1 MSDPAGPPD
10 GLATGLGADIGA
22 TPDPG
27 KAPEIGLEPGL
38 GARAARGAAITLGA
52 QGGRMIVQVASVVV
66 LARLLTPHDYGLIAM
81 VVAIIGVGELLRDFG
96 LSSAA
101 IQAPELSVPQRDN
114 LFWINSGIGVGL
126 AVIVYFGAGILELV
140 YQQAELISIA
150 HALCLTFL
158 INGLATQY
166 RADLVRRLKFTRLA
180 LADILAPTLALIF
193 AIAAGLLGW
202 GYWALVVQQLTQ
214 ASVLLIVVA
223 VSAGWL
229 PRLPRRHTNLGP
241 LLRFGSN
248 LMATQLVGYI
258 SNNVDSVVIGVRFGA
273 VSLGFYSRAFQLLM
287 TPLNQVRIP
296 LTTVAL
302 PVLSRIGGDI
312 RRFGGYIVQGQ
323 LVLGYTLVA
332 GLALAV
338 GAAEPITEIFLGHRW
353 VSVAPL
359 LALLAAAGIFQ
370 TLAFVGYWVY
380 VSRALTSQLLRYTL
394 LSSAIKVVCIV
405 AGSYWGV
412 VGVAAG
418 YALAPALSWPISFW
432 WLSRHTE
439 LPLRRL
445 YAGAGRILALV
456 VIASGAAGAVAL
468 WLRGGGAWLQLG
480 GAIVAVGVVYALA
493 AAILPPIRRDASVVL
508 RIIRMIPGR
517 RSRGAV

>member
-1 MSDPAGPPD
+1 MTEPAGAEEKAP
-10 GLATGLGADIGA
+10 AGLGSGQ
-22 TPDPG
+22 
-27 KAPEIGLEPGL
+27 GL
-38 GARAARGAAITLGA
+38 GPRAARGAAVTLGA
-52 QGGRMIVQVASVVV
+52 QGGRMVVQLASVVV

-101 IQAPELSVPQRDN
+101 IQAPELTVSQRDN
-114 LFWINSGIGVGL
+114 LFWINAGIGVVL
-126 AVIVYFGAGILELV
+126 AVAVYLGAGVLELV
-140 YQQAELISIA
+140 YRQAALVPIA

-166 RADLVRRLKFTRLA
+166 RADLVRRLKFAKLA
-180 LADILAPTLALIF
+180 LADILAPTIALAL
-193 AIAAGLLGW
+193 AIAAALLGW

-214 ASVLLIVVA
+214 AVVLLVVVA

-229 PRLPRRHTNLGP
+229 PRAPHRHTKLGP

-273 VSLGFYSRAFQLLM
+273 VSLGFYTRAFQLLM

-302 PVLSRIGGDI
+302 PVLSRISGDL
-312 RRFGGYIVQGQ
+312 RRFGDYIVQGQ
-323 LVLGYTLVA
+323 LALGYTLVA
-332 GLALAV
+332 VLGLAV
-338 GAAEPITEIFLGHRW
+338 GAAEPITEILLGHKW
-353 VSVAPL
+353 ISVAPL

-380 VSRALTSQLLRYTL
+380 VSRGLTSQLLRYTL
-394 LSSAIKVVCIV
+394 LSSAIKVICIV
-405 AGSYWGV
+405 AGSQWGV

-432 WLSRHTE
+432 WLSRHTV

-445 YAGAGRILALV
+445 YAGAGRILALTS
-456 VIASGAAGAVAL
+456 IAALAAGAVAF
-468 WLRGGGAWLQLG
+468 WLRDGGAWLQLA
-480 GAIVAVGVVYALA
+480 GAVVAVVAVHALA
-493 AAILPPIRRDASVVL
+493 ATILRPIRRDVRVVL
-508 RIIRMIPGR
+508 RIIRMIPAR
-517 RSRGAV
+517 RSRAAS

>member
-1 MSDPAGPPD
+1 MTEPD
-10 GLATGLGADIGA
+10 GTAAELGSGDEERAA
-22 TPDPG
+22 
-27 KAPEIGLEPGL
+27 AERL
-38 GARAARGAAITLGA
+38 GPRAARGAAVTLAA
-52 QGGRMIVQVASVVV
+52 QAGRMIVQVASVVV

-101 IQAPELSVPQRDN
+101 IQSPELTVPQRDN
-114 LFWINSGIGVGL
+114 LFWINAGLGTGL
-126 AVIVYFGAGILELV
+126 AVIVYLGAGILELV
-140 YQQAELISIA
+140 YGQEELIPIA
-150 HALCLTFL
+150 HALCLTFV

-180 LADILAPTLALIF
+180 LADILAPTIALVLAIT
-193 AIAAGLLGW
+193 AALLGW
-202 GYWALVVQQLTQ
+202 GYWALVVQQLSQ
-214 ASVLLIVVA
+214 ALVLLIVVA
-223 VSAGWL
+223 GSARWL
-229 PRLPRRHTNLGP
+229 PRAPRRHTHLGP

-248 LMATQLVGYI
+248 LMATQLVGYV

-273 VSLGFYSRAFQLLM
+273 ISLGFYTRAFQLLM

-312 RRFGGYIVQGQ
+312 RRFGDYIVQGQ
-323 LVLGYTLVA
+323 LALGYTLVA
-332 GLALAV
+332 VLGLAV
-338 GAAEPITEIFLGHRW
+338 GGAEPITEIFLGHRW
-353 VSVAPL
+353 GSVAPL

-380 VSRALTSQLLRYTL
+380 VSRGLTSQLLRYTL

-405 AGSYWGV
+405 GGSIWGV
-412 VGVAAG
+412 TGVAAG

-432 WLSRHTE
+432 WLSRHTQ

-445 YAGAGRILALV
+445 YAGAGRVLALV
-456 VIASGAAGAVAL
+456 SVAAAAAGGATFL
-468 WLRGGGAWLQLG
+468 LRGGGAWVQL
-480 GAIVAVGVVYALA
+480 AAALLAVAVVYALA
-493 AAILPPIRRDASVVL
+493 ALVLPPIRRDAAVVL
-508 RIIRMIPGR
+508 RIIRMIPAR
-517 RSRGAV
+517 RSRAAL

>member
-1 MSDPAGPPD
+1 MTGPVD
-10 GLATGLGADIGA
+10 ATEEPTAGLG
-22 TPDPG
+22 P
-27 KAPEIGLEPGL
+27 
-38 GARAARGAAITLGA
+38 RAARGAAVTLGA
-52 QGGRMIVQVASVVV
+52 QGGRMIVQVTSVVV

-81 VVAIIGVGELLRDFG
+81 VVVIIGVGELLRDFG

-101 IQAPELSVPQRDN
+101 IQSPELSVPQRDN
-114 LFWINSGIGVGL
+114 LFWINSGIGVVL
-126 AVIVYFGAGILELV
+126 AVIVYLGAGILDLV
-140 YQQAELISIA
+140 YRQAELIPIA

-180 LADILAPTLALIF
+180 LADILAP
-193 AIAAGLLGW
+193 AIALVLAITAGLLGW
-202 GYWALVVQQLTQ
+202 GYWALVIQQLTQ
-214 ASVLLIVVA
+214 AVVLLVVVA

-229 PRLPRRHTNLGP
+229 PRAPHRHTELGP

-248 LMATQLVGYI
+248 LMATQLVGYV

-273 VSLGFYSRAFQLLM
+273 VPLGFYTRAFQLLM

-302 PVLSRIGGDI
+302 PVLSRIGSDI
-312 RRFGGYIVQGQ
+312 RRFGDYIVQGQ

-332 GLALAV
+332 GLGIAV
-338 GAAEPITEIFLGHRW
+338 GGAEPITEIFLGHKW
-353 VSVAPL
+353 ISVAPL

-380 VSRALTSQLLRYTL
+380 VSQALTSQLLRYTL
-394 LSSAIKVVCIV
+394 LSSAIKVVCILG
-405 AGSYWGV
+405 GSYWGV

-432 WLSRHTE
+432 WLSRHAE

-456 VIASGAAGAVAL
+456 TIAASAAGAVAF

-480 GAIVAVGVVYALA
+480 GVIIAVVVAYVLA
-493 AAILPPIRRDASVVL
+493 AAMLRPIRRDAMVVL
-508 RIIRMIPGR
+508 RIIRMVRAR
-517 RSRGAV
+517 RSRGAL